1 MIARGILRGGLAGG
15 ILGAAFSALSVIPIC
30 GFVALPLR
38 LLAWTIGGYIGGRI
52 AVEGGARNGGV
63 AVGLGAG
70 IIAGF
75 IDGIAYAALAPVRFK
90 LAGDTITSLHL
101 LPDGV
106 VTAFNGLGIN
116 LMTLDTVGGS
126 LFFSVLLCGGTWI
139 FSGILGALGGGIAQ
153 ALAD

>member
-1 MIARGILRGGLAGG
+1 MIARGMLRGGLAGG

-30 GFVALPLR
+30 GFAALPLR
-38 LLAWTIGGYIGGRI
+38 LLAWTIGGYFGGRI
-52 AVEGGARNGGV
+52 AVGGGARNGGV
-63 AVGLGAG
+63 AAGLGAG
-70 IIAGF
+70 IIAGL

-101 LPDGV
+101 LPNGIIN
-106 VTAFNGLGIN
+106 AFSGLGIN

-139 FSGILGALGGGIAQ
+139 FSGFLGALGGGIAQ
-153 ALAD
+153 ALAE